1 MRIARR
7 SLVCENSRISIPHSP
22 KLVYLT
28 EWCREPEPRALL
40 LRVADPSVTTHGAE
54 TSGAPVLGA
63 TRDGDRRT
71 TTPAARRG
79 RHALGSMACASP
91 SPNDCL
97 SNVGTSKDHEETIQA
112 APRANVGL
120 SPAFHPRSREVAVPA
135 ATHRGIREFDV
146 VHSSSI
152 DRTRIDAD
160 PSAPTSSCD
169 AVLSQ
174 TAARRP
180 IKLVASRSSHHG
192 VADRLGG
199 TDASSGHP

>member
-1 MRIARR
+1 
-7 SLVCENSRISIPHSP
+7 
-22 KLVYLT
+22 
-28 EWCREPEPRALL
+28 
-40 LRVADPSVTTHGAE
+40 
-54 TSGAPVLGA
+54 
-63 TRDGDRRT
+63 
-71 TTPAARRG
+71 
-79 RHALGSMACASP
+79 MACASP

-112 APRANVGL
+112 APRASVGL
-120 SPAFHPRSREVAVPA
+120 SPAFPPRSREVAVPA
-135 ATHRGIREFDV
+135 ATHIGIREFDV

-180 IKLVASRSSHHG
+180 IKLVASTDFTNPPGHG
-192 VADRLGG
+192 DDDARFYDRQQAYVHARGG
-199 TDASSGHP
+199 